1 MTRRRVVV
9 IVSLAAYVGGGV
21 VVRRAGTTA
30 AEQRCFALLNGL
42 SHRAHAL
49 VWAPMQLGS
58 LGGPLAVGA
67 ALRAIGRQRLGARVA
82 AVGVVTWVAAR
93 AVKPLARR
101 SRPAH
106 SIPATRVLGA
116 AQRGL
121 GYPSGHAA
129 VAAAVAAVAAP
140 QLPRRW
146 RAAAWVAALA
156 VGPMR
161 AYVGAH
167 LPLDVVGG
175 AALGIAIG
183 TAAAGP
189 DHAAVGLEATTL
201 AEPLRR
207 R

>member
-1 MTRRRVVV
+1 MTRRRLVV
-9 IVSLAAYVGGGV
+9 IVSLAAFVGGGV

-30 AEQRCFALLNGL
+30 AEQRCFAFVNGL

-67 ALRAIGRQRLGARVA
+67 ALRATGRRRLGARVA
-82 AVGVVTWVAAR
+82 AVGVTTWVAAR

-101 SRPAH
+101 ARPAH

-129 VAAAVAAVAAP
+129 VAAAVVAVAAP
-140 QLPRRW
+140 HLPRSW
-146 RAAAWVAALA
+146 RPAAWATALA

-189 DHAAVGLEATTL
+189 DHGAVGLALTG
-201 AEPLRR
+201 RG
-207 R
+207 

>member
-1 MTRRRVVV
+1 VV
-9 IVSLAAYVGGGV
+9 IVSLAAFVGGAV

-67 ALRAIGRQRLGARVA
+67 ALRATGRRRVGDRVA

-101 SRPAH
+101 ARPAH
-106 SIPATRVLGA
+106 SIPATRILGT

-140 QLPRRW
+140 HLPRRW
-146 RAAAWVAALA
+146 RPAAWATALA

-189 DHAAVGLEATTL
+189 VHGDAWRSVRG
-201 AEPLRR
+201 RV
-207 R
+207 

>member
-1 MTRRRVVV
+1 MVV
-9 IVSLAAYVGGGV
+9 VSLAAFVGGAA

-67 ALRAIGRQRLGARVA
+67 ALRATGRRRVGDRVA

-106 SIPATRVLGA
+106 SIPATRILGS

-140 QLPRRW
+140 HLPRQW
-146 RAAAWVAALA
+146 RPAAWAAALA

-189 DHAAVGLEATTL
+189 GDGAVGLA
-201 AEPLRR
+201 RR
-207 R
+207 